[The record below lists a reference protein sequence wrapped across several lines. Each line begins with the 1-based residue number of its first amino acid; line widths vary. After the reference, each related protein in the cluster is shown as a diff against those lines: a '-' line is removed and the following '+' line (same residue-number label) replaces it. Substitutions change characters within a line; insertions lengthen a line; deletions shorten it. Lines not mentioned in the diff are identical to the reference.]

1 VPQFTAQEHTRLSKH
16 IQTEE
21 EVAREYRKRLGV
33 DHLLWLDPM
42 TILMKLRDEFGID
55 FKTVP
60 AGEIAPAA
68 AKWDFK
74 KKLIKITNETFAA
87 ANFPRSEGHARFSIF
102 HEVIHALR
110 GDEGEFNR
118 LHSRFEIASYATKLR
133 AVESRTD
140 KITAAFMAPRH
151 LIREGWGAREIASS
165 FGISLESARIRIEQI
180 WGPSRPARKLP
191 ESVAELLRN
200 LNKKSRG

>member
-1 VPQFTAQEHTRLSKH
+1 VIAQEIGRLSKNRD
-16 IQTEE
+16 IQSAEQS
-21 EVAREYRKRLGV
+21 AREYRKRLGV
-33 DHLLWLDPM
+33 DDLPWLDPM

-74 KKLIKITNETFAA
+74 KKLIKITNETFAS

-102 HEVIHALR
+102 HEVIHALC

-118 LHSRFEIASYATKLR
+118 LHSRFEIASYAPKLR

-151 LIREGWGAREIASS
+151 LIGEGSDAREIASS
-165 FGISLESARIRIEQI
+165 FGISFESARIRVEQI
-180 WGPSRPARKLP
+180 RGPSRPGRKLP
-191 ESVAELLRN
+191 DSVAALLRD
-200 LNKKSRG
+200 LNKKSRV

>member
-1 VPQFTAQEHTRLSKH
+1 VIARETGRLSKNRD
-16 IQTEE
+16 IQSAEQS
-21 EVAREYRKRLGV
+21 AREYRKRLGV
-33 DHLLWLDPM
+33 DDLPWLDPM

-102 HEVIHALR
+102 HEVIHALH

-118 LHSRFEIASYATKLR
+118 LHSRFEIASYAPKLR

-140 KITAAFMAPRH
+140 KIAAAFMAPRH
-151 LIREGWGAREIASS
+151 LIGEGWDAREIASS
-165 FGISLESARIRIEQI
+165 FGISFESARIRVEQI
-180 WGPSRPARKLP
+180 RGPSRPGRKLP
-191 ESVAELLRN
+191 DSVTELLRD